1 MSQRVLVTVAVMAA
15 TVMQVL
21 DTTIVNVALPQMQ
34 GELGATSDQISW
46 VLTSYLVAS
55 AICMPLTGYLTD
67 KLGRRRYLLLSISGF
82 VLASMLCG
90 VALNLGQLVVFR
102 LLQGVFGAALVP
114 LSQAIMVD
122 NYPRE
127 QRGKAMA
134 IWGMGVMVGPIA
146 GPTLGGWLTDMF
158 DWRWTFFINLPVG
171 LLSLLLARQVPD
183 TPKRE
188 RDIDWLGL
196 LLISLAIG
204 GIQYVLD
211 RGNGDDW
218 FSSTGIVVASVLA
231 VLGAVGF
238 IWRGLSG
245 SAHPLFDLH
254 MFQDRNFVAASIVIA
269 ALGLSMYGAMVIQ
282 PIMLEGLFHYP
293 TLDTGLIMAPRGI
306 ASLVSM
312 MIVGKL
318 IGRVDSR
325 YLIGSGLLIGACG
338 TWVCTHYNLDTSPF
352 WFAWPVLLQGF
363 GLGMIYVPLSAMAMS
378 TLPARLSAEAAGLFS
393 LLRTM
398 GSSVGIAIVST
409 AYSRGEQSAWNALSG
424 FFSADNPWLQ
434 DYLARM
440 GKTVVDGTSA
450 TQLAAELQ
458 RQALMVSIV
467 DVYWLITYSFLAM
480 LPLLLLLRP
489 RKAAADAP
497 AVEVVMHE

>member
-1 MSQRVLVTVAVMAA
+1 
-15 TVMQVL
+15 
-21 DTTIVNVALPQMQ
+21 
-34 GELGATSDQISW
+34 
-46 VLTSYLVAS
+46 
-55 AICMPLTGYLTD
+55 
-67 KLGRRRYLLLSISGF
+67 
-82 VLASMLCG
+82 
-90 VALNLGQLVVFR
+90 
-102 LLQGVFGAALVP
+102 
-114 LSQAIMVD
+114 
-122 NYPRE
+122 
-127 QRGKAMA
+127 
-134 IWGMGVMVGPIA
+134 
-146 GPTLGGWLTDMF
+146 
-158 DWRWTFFINLPVG
+158 
-171 LLSLLLARQVPD
+171 
-183 TPKRE
+183 
-188 RDIDWLGL
+188 
-196 LLISLAIG
+196 
-204 GIQYVLD
+204 
-211 RGNGDDW
+211 
-218 FSSTGIVVASVLA
+218 
-231 VLGAVGF
+231 
-238 IWRGLSG
+238 
-245 SAHPLFDLH
+245 

-325 YLIGSGLLIGACG
+325 YLIGTGLLIGACG

-409 AYSRGEQSAWNALSG
+409 AYRAASSRPGMPGG

-440 GKTVVDGTSA
+440 GKTVVDGTTA

-489 RKAAADAP
+489 RGSAGRCASRRRGDARIAASERAKKTATRGLPFFACTEAMITCSGAARWSP
-497 AVEVVMHE
+497 AAGPEPWGWRPRCRRIPSIPARRSGR

>member
-1 MSQRVLVTVAVMAA
+1 MNSRLWVTVAVMAA

-67 KLGRRRYLLLSISGF
+67 RLGRRRYLLYSISGF
-82 VLASMLCG
+82 VIASMLCG
-90 VALNLGQLVVFR
+90 VAMNLTQIVLFR

-127 QRGKAMA
+127 ERGRAMA

-146 GPTLGGWLTDMF
+146 GPTLGGWLTDVF

-171 LLSLLLARQVPD
+171 VLSLFLARQVPD
-183 TPKRE
+183 TE
-188 RDIDWLGL
+188 RRQRSIDWLGL
-196 LLISLAIG
+196 AMISCAIG

-218 FSSTGIVVASVLA
+218 FASSGIVAAALLA
-231 VLGAVGF
+231 VLGLAGF
-238 IWRGLSG
+238 IWRGLSAE
-245 SAHPLFDLH
+245 AHPLFDLH
-254 MFQDRNFVAASIVIA
+254 MFRDRNFVAASFVIA

-282 PIMLEGLFHYP
+282 PIMLEGLFQYP
-293 TLDTGLIMAPRGI
+293 TLDTGMIMAPRGV
-306 ASLVSM
+306 ASFVSM
-312 MIVGKL
+312 MIVGRL
-318 IGRVDSR
+318 IGKVDSR
-325 YLIGSGLLIGACG
+325 LIIGTGLLIGATG
-338 TWVCTHYNLDTSPF
+338 TWVCTHYTLDTSPA
-352 WFAWPVLLQGF
+352 WFVWPVLLQGF

-409 AYSRGEQSAWNALSG
+409 AYTRGTQHAWNVLGG
-424 FFSADNPWLQ
+424 FFNEYNPALQ
-434 DYLARM
+434 DYLQRLGKAALDPSVAQRLALELDKQAR
-440 GKTVVDGTSA
+440 
-450 TQLAAELQ
+450 
-458 RQALMVSIV
+458 MVSIV
-467 DVYWLITYSFLAM
+467 DVYWLITFSFLAM
-480 LPLLLLLRP
+480 LPLLLLLKP
-489 RKAAADAP
+489 RQGGGLPPEMTA
-497 AVEVVMHE
+497 HE